1 VSSFLTNGTSAQSS
15 YTVSFTSVY
24 AHAVKYRTEDTSK
37 TDTTKTKHN
46 PEKAN
51 TQNTAKRNYT

>member
-1 VSSFLTNGTSAQSS
+1 VSESILNGTSAQLG
-15 YTVSFTSVY
+15 YTVPFMSV
-24 AHAVKYRTEDTSK
+24 HAGKHRTENKLK

-51 TQNTAKRNYT
+51 NTKQQNKTSLA